1 MAVPKDQGQR
11 RRAYNALDEFGRKW
25 LVNVE
30 IATGDLCGAA
40 IACFDEGKDAIP
52 PKYLDLDPANPR
64 AIRIDWALWLAD
76 ADEGARSWDEQKD
89 VVGQQLY
96 SENYDETKAPT
107 QRMLRLL
114 GPRPAGA
121 ERPRMLK
128 VRLAKEAKGLR
139 PSAESAGTPAGESD
153 EGEGF
158 VVGAGASTGRGAR
171 TARRG

>member
-40 IACFDEGKDAIP
+40 IACFDEGVLPIP
-52 PKYLDLDPANPR
+52 PKYVGLDPNNPR
-64 AIRIDWALWLAD
+64 TIAIDWTLWYAD

-89 VVGQQLY
+89 IVGQQLY

-114 GPRPAGA
+114 GPRPVGA
-121 ERPRMLK
+121 DRPRMLRA
-128 VRLAKEAKGLR
+128 RLAKEAKGLR
-139 PSAESAGTPAGESD
+139 PGAEPAAPAGAGEED
-153 EGEGF
+153 EGF
-158 VVGAGASTGRGAR
+158 TVGTGASQGR
-171 TARRG
+171 TARSARRG